1 MSRGKTILLSHV
13 EGRASRQAH
22 ADLPEGTYERELGR
36 QGFFGPESQMY
47 HAHRPTAWQAIDGPF
62 LPRAFDG
69 NEITGAQACPWDAQ
83 LILSNAHVN
92 FLLWHLDGA
101 MPDLARSGDGDV
113 LLVIHEGAGALFC
126 DYGHLAIRDGDYVV
140 LPRGT
145 MWRIEAEGALT
156 ALVIEALGSA
166 YEFPERGMV
175 GAHAQFDPAV
185 LDIPAIDDIFRAQ
198 QGETEWRVRVKRRG
212 AISIVL

>member
-47 HAHRPTAWQAIDGPF
+47 HAHRPTAWQAIDGPL

-145 MWRIEAEGALT
+145 MWRIAVEGALT